1 MKPITRESRISIE
14 GRPLW
19 RCITPAGWIMV
30 IYTVVVGGG
39 AAYLMWPLIKFALSK
54 LEGR

>member
-1 MKPITRESRISIE
+1 MKPLTRESRISIE

-39 AAYLMWPLIKFALSK
+39 AAYLMWPLSK